1 MSMDGFGFGQYMG
14 IKITAIAPGVCR
26 AEMAVR
32 DEFLRPGGTIAGP
45 ILMGL
50 ADAAM
55 WAAAMIA
62 HEDGIQSVTSDLTM
76 HFLSRPAGE
85 VLKCVA
91 TVIKP
96 GRRLLVCGPI

>member
-1 MSMDGFGFGQYMG
+1 MPPPFATLEEVQAAMSMDGFGFGQYMG
-14 IKITAIAPGVCR
+14 IEITAIEPGVCR

-55 WAAAMIA
+55 W
-62 HEDGIQSVTSDLTM
+62 
-76 HFLSRPAGE
+76 
-85 VLKCVA
+85 
-91 TVIKP
+91 
-96 GRRLLVCGPI
+96 GRR